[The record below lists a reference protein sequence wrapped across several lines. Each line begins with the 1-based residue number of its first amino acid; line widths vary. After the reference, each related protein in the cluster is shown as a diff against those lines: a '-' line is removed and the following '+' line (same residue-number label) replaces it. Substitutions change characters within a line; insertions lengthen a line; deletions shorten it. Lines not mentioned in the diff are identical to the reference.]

1 MPVYPGKGI
10 TFVRND
16 GTVFRFCTGKC
27 NRAFK
32 MKRNPRRVK
41 HTMAYRAAHGKVLLN
56 DPAFLIEK
64 KRNRPVRYKRELWEN
79 AQIAIDK
86 LAKI

>member
-1 MPVYPGKGI
+1 MYPGKGI

-27 NRAFK
+27 NKAFK

-56 DPAFLIEK
+56 DPAFLIER
-64 KRNRPVRYKRELWEN
+64 KRNRPVRYKR
-79 AQIAIDK
+79 
-86 LAKI
+86 